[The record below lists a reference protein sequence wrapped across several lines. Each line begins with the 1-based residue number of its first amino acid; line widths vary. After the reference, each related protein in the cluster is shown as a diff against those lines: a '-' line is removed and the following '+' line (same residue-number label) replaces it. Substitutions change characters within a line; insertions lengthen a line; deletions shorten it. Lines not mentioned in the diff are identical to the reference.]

1 MLSNF
6 GLKATDYLPLTGK
19 SDDEPKHRKK
29 QQLYRDNGCHFS
41 GFKIDRLRRSRRF
54 RRYRWIFLTQS
65 QSSKTSKSSSFLI
78 KFACM
83 ASPEQ
88 DIHKENKSVLKSRL
102 FKAGAVGAVIG
113 AGIGIGTIVWLGVA
127 GMTGG
132 AGWTWAF
139 GNPKSKG

>member
-1 MLSNF
+1 
-6 GLKATDYLPLTGK
+6 
-19 SDDEPKHRKK
+19 
-29 QQLYRDNGCHFS
+29 
-41 GFKIDRLRRSRRF
+41 
-54 RRYRWIFLTQS
+54 
-65 QSSKTSKSSSFLI
+65 
-78 KFACM
+78 M

-113 AGIGIGTIVWLGVA
+113 AGIGIGTIVWLGAA